1 MNTPKRLASLDALRG
16 FDMLFI
22 MGFAPFVMA
31 VCGLFEGGF
40 WEGLAA
46 QMEHVEWN
54 GLAHHDTI
62 FPLFLFIAGISFPFS
77 LASMRSKG
85 LTDKKIYLRIAR
97 RAVTLVLLGFVYNGF
112 FKLDFENFRLA
123 SVLGRIGVAW
133 GVAALL
139 QMLFSTR
146 TRVVIAGSVLV
157 VYGLVSQFVAA
168 PDAVAGADPLSL
180 EGCLAGWIDRCL
192 LPGRMYL
199 GSMDPEGIF
208 STIPAVVTAMLGMLT
223 GEFIRLPEERFSGRK
238 KASMMALAG
247 VAFGVVGALWSIAL
261 PINKTLWSS
270 TFVCV
275 LACYSLLLFA
285 LFYYIIDVRGW
296 QKWCLPLRVIGLNSI
311 TIYMAQ
317 AIFDFN
323 GLTRYFFGGVARI
336 CGDDWRQVIMTGG
349 YLLISWLFL
358 WFLYRKKIF
367 LKV

>member
-1 MNTPKRLASLDALRG
+1 MWSLDALRG

-40 WEGLAA
+40 WEWLAG

-77 LASMRSKG
+77 LASQRERGFSER
-85 LTDKKIYLRIAR
+85 KIYWRVAR
-97 RAVTLVLLGFVYNGF
+97 RTIVLILLGLVYNGLF
-112 FKLDFENFRLA
+112 RLDFENLRIA

-133 GVAALL
+133 GVAAVL
-139 QMLFSTR
+139 QMLFSVR
-146 TRVVIAGSVLV
+146 VRVVIAAVVLV
-157 VYGLVSQFVAA
+157 GYGLLSAFVAA
-168 PDAVAGADPLSL
+168 PDVAGGADPLSM
-180 EGCLAGWIDRCL
+180 EGCFAGFVDRLL

-199 GSMDPEGIF
+199 GTMDPEGVL
-208 STIPAVVTAMLGMLT
+208 STLPAVVTAMLGMLT
-223 GEFIRLPEERFSGRK
+223 GEFVRLPDDKFSGK
-238 KASMMALAG
+238 QKALCMAVAG
-247 VAFGVVGALWSIAL
+247 VIFGVVGGVWSFVL

-270 TFVCV
+270 SFVCV

-285 LFYYIIDVRGW
+285 LFYYIVDVREW
-296 QKWCLPLRVIGLNSI
+296 RSWTFALRVIGLNSI

-317 AIFDFN
+317 AIFDFS
-323 GLTRYFFGGVARI
+323 GLSRYFFGGLARP
-336 CGDDWRQVIMTGG
+336 CSPEWGQVILSGG
-349 YLLISWLFL
+349 YLLLSWLFL
-358 WFLYRKKIF
+358 WFLYRKRVF

>member
-157 VYGLVSQFVAA
+157 AYGLVSQFVAA

-247 VAFGVVGALWSIAL
+247 VAFGVVGALWSITL
-261 PINKTLWSS
+261 PVNKTLWSS

-275 LACYSLLLFA
+275 WACYSLLLFA

-296 QKWCLPLRVIGLNSI
+296 QKWSLPLRVIGLNSI

-336 CGDDWRQVIMTGG
+336 CGDDWRQVIMAGG

>member
-22 MGFAPFVMA
+22 MGLAPFVMA

-77 LASMRSKG
+77 LTSMRSKG

-112 FKLDFENFRLA
+112 FELDFENFRLA

-133 GVAALL
+133 GVAAVL
-139 QMLFSTR
+139 QMLFSVR

-199 GSMDPEGIF
+199 GSMDPEGVF

-238 KASMMALAG
+238 KVSMMALAG

-261 PINKTLWSS
+261 PVNKTLWSS

-285 LFYYIIDVRGW
+285 LLYYIIDVRGW
-296 QKWCLPLRVIGLNSI
+296 QKWSLPLRVIGLNSI

-358 WFLYRKKIF
+358 WFLYRKKLF

>member
-85 LTDKKIYLRIAR
+85 LTDRKIYLRIAR
-97 RAVTLVLLGFVYNGF
+97 RAVILVLLGFVYNGF

-157 VYGLVSQFVAA
+157 AYGLVSQFVAA

-180 EGCLAGWIDRCL
+180 EGCFAGWVDRML
-192 LPGRMYL
+192 LPGEMYL

-261 PINKTLWSS
+261 PVNKTLWSS

-296 QKWCLPLRVIGLNSI
+296 QKWSLPLRVIGLNSI